1 MQNHPRDKEGAAP
14 AGGLTEIQKRGI
26 EARLRRNPVL
36 TFMGIEVL
44 EVRSRESTVL
54 LRHREELHNS
64 LGLVQGG
71 VLAVVADVAGGVALY
86 SVLPD
91 PWEVAIPTIE
101 FKLNFL
107 RPAGSEDLIARGRL
121 VHRGRQVAVCQVEVL
136 DRSGRHLATG
146 LFTYMVKPKE
156 EVDNGGAMHSGS
168 P

>member
-1 MQNHPRDKEGAAP
+1 MHNRPRENQGTLP
-14 AGGLTEIQKRGI
+14 AGELTELQKRGI
-26 EARLRRNPVL
+26 EARLDKNPVL

-44 EVRSRESTVL
+44 EVRPGEATVL
-54 LRHREELHNS
+54 LRHREDFHNS

-71 VLAVVADVAGGVALY
+71 VLAVVADVAGGVSLY

-91 PWEVAIPTIE
+91 PREVAIPTIE

-107 RPAGSEDLIARGRL
+107 RPAGPEDLLARGRL
-121 VHRGRQVAVCQVEVL
+121 VHRGRQVAVCQVDVSDGL
-136 DRSGRHLATG
+136 GRHLATG

-156 EVDNGGAMHSGS
+156 DLDSGETLN